1 MMEIKRSTLGTV
13 FFVILAIVHLN
24 SFREAF
30 SLLLDP
36 DVSYSLWDLV
46 ADLAQVLVFFIYLIM
61 LFVAF
66 KSNFSR
72 FAAATIVFIS
82 FALNAFA
89 FVHSLSNGSFKTLL
103 SESLVLLD
111 VPVIIILCLR
121 IEHRANKWLPFYGIP
136 EVGL

>member
-13 FFVILAIVHLN
+13 LFVILAIVHLN

-36 DVSYSLWDLV
+36 DVSHSFWDFV
-46 ADLAQVLVFFIYLIM
+46 ADLAQVLVFFVYLIM

-72 FAAATIVFIS
+72 FTAATIIFIS

-89 FVHSLSNGSFKTLL
+89 FVFSLFNASFMTLL

-111 VPVIIILCLR
+111 VPAIVILCLR
-121 IEHRANKWLPFYGIP
+121 IEHRANKWLPFYGVP
-136 EVGL
+136 DVEL